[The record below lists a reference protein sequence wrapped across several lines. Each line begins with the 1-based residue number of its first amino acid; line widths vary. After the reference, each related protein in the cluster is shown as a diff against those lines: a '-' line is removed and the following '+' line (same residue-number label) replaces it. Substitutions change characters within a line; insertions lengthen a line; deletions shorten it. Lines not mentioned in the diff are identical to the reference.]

1 MSFYKKKW
9 LLMGLGVAL
18 VLVLLLL
25 HNILL
30 DSYIGIGIVLFLMIG
45 YLVLNWIWWRCPHC
59 GSYLHKL
66 GPGAEYCPH
75 CGKKLEE

>member
-1 MSFYKKKW
+1 MSFHKKKW

-59 GSYLHKL
+59 NAYLWKL
-66 GPGAEYCPH
+66 STFAEYCPH